1 MALLNLKSL
10 NESLEK
16 LYGVD
21 VDATD
26 YPAPLNESLNEEAY
40 SRDELMDKFGTDDLD
55 IINAGNEEDV
65 SLKEAFDPS
74 WPKWMRDRMS
84 DLSKMNNS
92 KYNNWRSNWKP
103 QTNNGM
109 YADYK
114 NTRDEDKYSRGA
126 WNNFA
131 SKGIPLDKLPVTEGP
146 VPEKRT
152 DERLKNEDLIPV
164 WGFPNGQVYIPGF
177 NDSEIYQNLKA
188 NNKDLYDRAFKYIGT
203 KYLMSEADK
212 FATINKSDI
221 SGLSGARDVIK
232 TERRMN
238 RPDPEF
244 DRTRKPSAW
253 QGQRKDKSGYIVD
266 PKKYEKKLARL
277 RASNIYAELDRFYDT
292 VMDYKIKVHD
302 YLSTYDPFMDHSG
315 TFSSTAE
322 VLMDKLSAVA
332 ARYNRY
338 CKQVEDVLTSSFYSS
353 RDSQLEA
360 LADII
365 KRMRDDSDLKSLQEY
380 GKDKFYSDIDWE

>member
-21 VDATD
+21 VDAINC
-26 YPAPLNESLNEEAY
+26 PAPLNESLN
-40 SRDELMDKFGTDDLD
+40 
-55 IINAGNEEDV
+55 
-65 SLKEAFDPS
+65 EAFDPS
-74 WPKWMRDRMS
+74 WPKWMRARMS
-84 DLSKMNNS
+84 DLAKMNDS
-92 KYNNWRSNWKP
+92 KYTGWRSNWKP
-103 QTNNGM
+103 KTGM

-114 NTRDEDKYSRGA
+114 NTRDEDKYARGA

-131 SKGIPLDKLPVTEGP
+131 SKSIPLDKLPVTEGP

-177 NDSEIYQNLKA
+177 NDSEIYQNLKD
-188 NNKDLYDRAFKYIGT
+188 NNKDLNGRAFKYIGT

-221 SGLSGARDVIK
+221 SGLSGARDAIRAGRK
-232 TERRMN
+232 MN
-238 RPDPEF
+238 KPDPEF
-244 DRTRKPSAW
+244 DRTREPATW
-253 QGQRKDKSGYIVD
+253 RGQRKDRSGYIVD
-266 PKKYEKKLARL
+266 PKRYERKLAKL
-277 RASNIYAELDRFYDT
+277 RASNIYAELDRFYDI
-292 VMDYKIKVHD
+292 VMDYKIKIHD
-302 YLSTYDPFMDHSG
+302 YLSTYDPFMGNSG
-315 TFSSTAE
+315 SFSSIAE
-322 VLMDKLSAVA
+322 TLMDKLSGVA
-332 ARYNRY
+332 AQYNRY
-338 CKQVEDVLTSSFYSS
+338 CKQVEDILTSSYYSD

-365 KRMRDDSDLKSLQEY
+365 RKMRNDSDLKSLQDY